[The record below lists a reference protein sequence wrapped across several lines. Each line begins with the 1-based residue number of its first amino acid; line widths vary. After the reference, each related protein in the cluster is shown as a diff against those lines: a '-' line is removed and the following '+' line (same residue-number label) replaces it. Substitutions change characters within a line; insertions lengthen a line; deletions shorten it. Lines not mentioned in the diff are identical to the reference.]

1 MINTIKK
8 FKKSL
13 GIKTEILGIFYSA
26 KLPIKSKKF
35 RDTACTALAR
45 SFFTKETLFFHAK
58 EYPQLCSGASYF
70 LKLAPIS
77 DQETIDVYISKE
89 KVFKSK
95 NICEKFLKNLPKF
108 PESLKN
114 KFIIIKPITDKDKP
128 SVVVLLVNPAQAGRI
143 LGLINHDRYEK
154 VEILP
159 SQPTCLVFFTP
170 LVTKKPHINFLDYYD
185 RYYQGK
191 INGKSIWPEDKM
203 IISMSYSD
211 FETVLANLEKS
222 PHGSFRPNLLP
233 QKISKFYRKNRG

>member
-1 MINTIKK
+1 MMNTIKK

-26 KLPIKSKKF
+26 ELPKKSKNF

-45 SFFTKETLFFHAK
+45 SFFTKETLFFNAK
-58 EYPQLCSGASYF
+58 EYPQLCPGASYF

-77 DQETIDVYISKE
+77 NQETIDVYTDE
-89 KVFKSK
+89 ERVFKTK

-108 PESLKN
+108 PKSLKN
-114 KFIIIKPITDKDKP
+114 KFIIIKPISDKDKP

-143 LGLINHDRYEK
+143 MGLISYNQYEK

-159 SQPTCLVFFTP
+159 SQPTCLAFFAP
-170 LVTKKPHINFLDYYD
+170 LVTKNPHINFLDYYD

-191 INGKSIWPEDKM
+191 VNGRYIWPEDKM

-233 QKISKFYRKNRG
+233 QKITKL

>member
-1 MINTIKK
+1 MTNIIKK

-13 GIKTEILGIFYSA
+13 GIKIEILGIFYSA
-26 KLPIKSKKF
+26 KLPKKGKNF
-35 RDTACTALAR
+35 QDTACTALAR
-45 SFFTKETLFFHAK
+45 SFLTKETLFFNAK
-58 EYPQLCSGASYF
+58 KYPQLCSGASYF

-77 DQETIDVYISKE
+77 DHETIDIYINKE
-89 KVFKSK
+89 KVFKNK

-114 KFIIIKPITDKDKP
+114 KFIIIKPIKDKDKP
-128 SVVVLLVNPAQAGRI
+128 SVVALLVTSAQAGRI

-159 SQPTCLVFFTP
+159 SQPTCLAFFAP
-170 LVTKKPHINFLDYYD
+170 LVTKTPHINFLDYYD

-191 INGKSIWPEDKM
+191 VSGRYIWPEDKM
-203 IISMSYSD
+203 IVSMSYSD

-222 PHGSFRPNLLP
+222 PHGFFYPNLLP
-233 QKISKFYRKNRG
+233 QKITKF